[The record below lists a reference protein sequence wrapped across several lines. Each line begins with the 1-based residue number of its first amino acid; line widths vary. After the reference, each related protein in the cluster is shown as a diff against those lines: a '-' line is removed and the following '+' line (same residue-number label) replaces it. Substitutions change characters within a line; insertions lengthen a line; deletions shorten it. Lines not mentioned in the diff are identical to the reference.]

1 MLRRDPIIR
10 SMRCDNREN
19 CVTTQI
25 NSGTCLMR
33 VILASSVMLG
43 IGLGLP
49 AQASVDTISGVW
61 QRGDGKATVRIA
73 RCGASVCAVNT
84 WVSGSASG
92 EKVGDRLIM
101 TVSLKS
107 DQVLSGTA
115 FDPQRN
121 LSYRIE
127 IKFASQSMTT
137 KGCVLGGLIC
147 KAVGWSRIS

>member
-1 MLRRDPIIR
+1 
-10 SMRCDNREN
+10 MRAAFATF
-19 CVTTQI
+19 VWL
-25 NSGTCLMR
+25 G
-33 VILASSVMLG
+33 LA
-43 IGLGLP
+43 LP

-73 RCGASVCAVNT
+73 PCGGSVCAVNT
-84 WVSGSASG
+84 WVSGSSDG
-92 EKVGDRLIM
+92 EKVGDRLVM
-101 TVSLKS
+101 KVSLKS
-107 DQVLSGTA
+107 DQLLAGTA